1 MVCPNCGNKNPEEA
15 RFCCAC
21 SQAVSAS
28 EAAGVAPPGTGRAPA
43 ARNAGVLRSI
53 GDSLS
58 SLASTEELEG
68 FSLKM
73 FFSEVL
79 KKRSREELDEYFV
92 VGTSRTTP
100 QLAEVPTSWPRPWF
114 FLRVLTF
121 LAALYAAFY
130 VSFEQFGNIRLIPGL
145 IMMGSLAV
153 PLATVI
159 LVFELNVLRNV
170 SFNRVLM
177 LVASGGVVSLFV
189 SLVGFSLSKLNWMGA
204 SSAGIVEEIGKLLGV
219 IIVARSFRTKYILNG
234 LLFGASV
241 GAGFAFFESAG
252 YAFDFLLRS
261 KSPVVMFDVIQ
272 TRAFL
277 TPFGHV
283 AWTAIAAA
291 ALWRVKG
298 DQPFQPNLLLDWSF
312 LKTFSIPV
320 GLHMAWDRPWTTPF
334 DVHLVGLGIIGWF
347 IVFGLVQ
354 QGLHQ
359 IRAEQLALPQ
369 AQPLSTAIAKIPQ
382 LRHLVALSPEARK
395 AETA

>member
-1 MVCPNCGNKNPEEA
+1 MFCAKCGNQNPEGA
-15 RFCCAC
+15 RFCCTC
-21 SQAVSAS
+21 RQVLSAS
-28 EAAGVAPPGTGRAPA
+28 EGMGVSSPGRRAP
-43 ARNAGVLRSI
+43 RTCSAGVLRSI

-68 FSLKM
+68 FSPKAL
-73 FFSEVL
+73 FSEVF
-79 KKRSREELDEYFV
+79 KKRSREEVDEYFV

-100 QLAEVPTSWPRPWF
+100 QLAEVPTVWPRPWF
-114 FLRVLTF
+114 FLRVLAF
-121 LAALYAAFY
+121 LAALYVAFY

-170 SFNRVLM
+170 SFNRVLV

-189 SLVGFSLSKLNWMGA
+189 SLAGFSLSKLDWMGA
-204 SSAGIVEEIGKLLGV
+204 SSAGIVEEIGKLSGV
-219 IIVARSFRTKYILNG
+219 IIVARSFKTKYILNG

-291 ALWRVKG
+291 AL
-298 DQPFQPNLLLDWSF
+298 
-312 LKTFSIPV
+312 
-320 GLHMAWDRPWTTPF
+320 
-334 DVHLVGLGIIGWF
+334 
-347 IVFGLVQ
+347 
-354 QGLHQ
+354 
-359 IRAEQLALPQ
+359 
-369 AQPLSTAIAKIPQ
+369 
-382 LRHLVALSPEARK
+382 
-395 AETA
+395 

>member
-1 MVCPNCGNKNPEEA
+1 MFSSNCGSTNPEGA
-15 RFCCAC
+15 RYCYAC
-21 SQAVSAS
+21 RQTLYAPRAVEVS
-28 EAAGVAPPGTGRAPA
+28 PPGPGRAPGV
-43 ARNAGVLRSI
+43 RNAGFLRSM
-53 GDSLS
+53 GDRLARF
-58 SLASTEELEG
+58 ASTEELEG
-68 FSLKM
+68 FSLKIL
-73 FFSEVL
+73 FSEVF
-79 KKRSREELDEYFV
+79 KKRTREELDEYFV

-100 QLAEVPTSWPRPWF
+100 PLEEVPTAWPRPWF
-114 FLRVLTF
+114 FLRVLAF
-121 LAALYAAFY
+121 LGALYAAFY
-130 VSFEQFGNIRLIPGL
+130 FSFEQFGNIRLIPGL

-189 SLVGFSLSKLNWMGA
+189 SLLGFSLSKLDWMGA
-204 SSAGIVEEIGKLLGV
+204 SSAGVVEEIGKLLGV
-219 IIVARSFRTKYILNG
+219 IIVARSFKSKYILNG

-298 DQPFQPNLLLDWSF
+298 DQPFQANMLLDWSF

-320 GLHMAWDRPWTTPF
+320 ILHMIWDGPWRTPF
-334 DVHLVGLGIIGWF
+334 DIHLVALGVIGWF
-347 IVFGLVQ
+347 VVFGLVQ
-354 QGLHQ
+354 QGFDQ
-359 IRAEQLALPQ
+359 IRAEQSALPQ
-369 AQPLSTAIAKIPQ
+369 PQ
-382 LRHLVALSPEARK
+382 VLAEARE
-395 AETA
+395 AERA